1 MQSQEQVGDDG
12 DDSNLGTQ
20 FELFEAMINS
30 RNASKNGITSLTDGQ
45 KGCFWWKIP
54 PVVDKIMHV
63 SVLKPGTCKS
73 Y

>member
-20 FELFEAMINS
+20 FELLEAMNNS

-45 KGCFWWKIP
+45 KGCFW
-54 PVVDKIMHV
+54 
-63 SVLKPGTCKS
+63 
-73 Y
+73 